1 MDNMF
6 DRSFNLLGE
15 KNFNSLA
22 DKVIC
27 IFGLGGVG
35 GTAIEALVRT
45 GVQKVILV
53 DFDNVDITNLNRQ
66 ILYTHNDV
74 GLLKVECAKQ
84 HLLSINPN
92 LEVLTY
98 NCKAQ
103 DFDFSK
109 KIDFVI
115 DAIDDVEGKV
125 FIAKK
130 CTELSIPFI
139 ISLGMANKFDPSKVR
154 VSTLNKTFNDPLAKR
169 IRYIFKENGLLL
181 NAINVVWS
189 EETSVP
195 FEGKLNSIM
204 TVPSAAGLNIAYY
217 VINYY
222 SEGEKQH
229 E

>member
-1 MDNMF
+1 MDKMF
-6 DRSFNLLGE
+6 DRSLGLLGE
-15 KNFNSLA
+15 ENYNAIA
-22 DKVIC
+22 DKSIC

-45 GVQKVILV
+45 GVKKVILV

-66 ILYTHNDV
+66 ILYTQNDV
-74 GLLKVECAKQ
+74 GNPKVECAKKR
-84 HLLSINPN
+84 LMDLSPS

-103 DFDFSK
+103 DFDFSE

-115 DAIDDVEGKV
+115 DAIDDVDGKV
-125 FIAKK
+125 YIAKK
-130 CTELSIPFI
+130 CVENEIPFI
-139 ISLGMANKFDPSKVR
+139 VSLGMANRFDPSKVR
-154 VSTLNKTFNDPLAKR
+154 ISTLNKTYNDPLAKK
-169 IRYIFKENGLLL
+169 IRYIFKQNGLLL

-189 EETSVP
+189 EESSVP

-217 VINYY
+217 VIDYFMKGAKKY
-222 SEGEKQH
+222 E
-229 E
+229 

>member
-1 MDNMF
+1 MDKMF

-15 KNFNSLA
+15 ESFNLLA
-22 DKVIC
+22 NKTIC

-45 GVQKVILV
+45 GVQKVVLV
-53 DFDNVDITNLNRQ
+53 DFDKVDITNLNRQ
-66 ILYTHNDV
+66 ILYTQKDV
-74 GLLKVECAKQ
+74 GKSKTECAKEK
-84 HLLSINPN
+84 LLSINPN
-92 LEVLTY
+92 LEILTY

-103 DFDFSK
+103 DFDFSIK
-109 KIDFVI
+109 VDFVI
-115 DAIDDVEGKV
+115 DAIDDVNGKV

-130 CTELSIPFI
+130 CSESKIPFI
-139 ISLGMANKFDPSKVR
+139 VSLGMANRFDPSKVR
-154 VSTLNKTFNDPLAKR
+154 VSTLNKTCNDPLAKK

-181 NAINVVWS
+181 NTINVVWS

-222 SEGEKQH
+222 SEGAKQY